1 VLGVGLALFL
11 KNMEPSIGGQLDPVS
26 SISKSPREIA
36 VIDYLENEVA
46 AGETIYNG
54 QKYSLVLFKESDG
67 RRDKDGNELNNF
79 PARPSFLK
87 NDAGALLYKKNE
99 LIWESEEPIEKIN
112 TVDSDFIDINNDG
125 IEELLLIDWVGEKL
139 TGCNVFIYS
148 FNNDDMELITPYEI
162 ISYQGINYKTS
173 QIVDCTDII
182 DIDNDENIEIITEE
196 LNTIT
201 KEKIIRTYK
210 FNGLKYSLW
219 KEVTEPVQ

>member
-1 VLGVGLALFL
+1 
-11 KNMEPSIGGQLDPVS
+11 
-26 SISKSPREIA
+26 
-36 VIDYLENEVA
+36 
-46 AGETIYNG
+46 
-54 QKYSLVLFKESDG
+54 
-67 RRDKDGNELNNF
+67 
-79 PARPSFLK
+79 
-87 NDAGALLYKKNE
+87 
-99 LIWESEEPIEKIN
+99 
-112 TVDSDFIDINNDG
+112 
-125 IEELLLIDWVGEKL
+125 
-139 TGCNVFIYS
+139 
-148 FNNDDMELITPYEI
+148 MELITPYEI